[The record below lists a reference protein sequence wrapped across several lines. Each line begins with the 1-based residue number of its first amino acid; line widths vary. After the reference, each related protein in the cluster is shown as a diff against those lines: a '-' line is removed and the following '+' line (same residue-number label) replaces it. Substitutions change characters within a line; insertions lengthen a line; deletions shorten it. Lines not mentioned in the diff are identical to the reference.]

1 MSEKIELTVDEFSQG
16 QRLDVFCAANLPEL
30 TRSHLQ
36 RLIAQ
41 GSVTLNGK
49 QAKASKEVTEEDVVI
64 VCPPEPVPLCIPAEP
79 IPLDI
84 VYEDADLL
92 VVNKQQGLTVHP
104 ANGVYSGT
112 LVNAL
117 LFRVKDLSGINGVLR
132 PGIVHRLDKNTS
144 GLMLVAKND
153 LAHRSLAEQIAT
165 KQCKRVYWALLEGIL
180 KSDAG
185 MVDAPIARSPSDR
198 KKMAVVE
205 GGKQAVSLSRSE
217 ALCGVYA
224 VRVRVENGPNASD
237 SRACQVFRASCRGGR
252 CLRIPKTKIQIERTI
267 AAQQAYFLS
276 PTHYGRVA
284 FVRSPSAGLF
294 RKSIEKFAVGLYNPV
309 AKCYTELSKNS

>member
-205 GGKQAVSLSRSE
+205 GGKQAVSLYRVLKRYAEYTLCEFELKTGRTHQIRVHARYLGHPVVGDDVYGYQKQKFKLNGQLLHSKRISFRQPTTGELLSFE
-217 ALCGVYA
+217 APLPDYFEKVLK
-224 VRVRVENGPNASD
+224 S
-237 SRACQVFRASCRGGR
+237 
-252 CLRIPKTKIQIERTI
+252 LR
-267 AAQQAYFLS
+267 
-276 PTHYGRVA
+276 
-284 FVRSPSAGLF
+284 
-294 RKSIEKFAVGLYNPV
+294 
-309 AKCYTELSKNS
+309 

>member
-153 LAHRSLAEQIAT
+153 LAHRSVAEQSAT

-205 GGKQAVSLSRSE
+205 GGKQAVSLYRVLKRYAEYTLCEFELKTGRTHQIRVHARYLGHPVVGDDVYGYQKQKFKLNGQLLHSKRISFRQPTTGELLSFE
-217 ALCGVYA
+217 APLPDYFEKVLK
-224 VRVRVENGPNASD
+224 S
-237 SRACQVFRASCRGGR
+237 
-252 CLRIPKTKIQIERTI
+252 LR
-267 AAQQAYFLS
+267 
-276 PTHYGRVA
+276 
-284 FVRSPSAGLF
+284 
-294 RKSIEKFAVGLYNPV
+294 
-309 AKCYTELSKNS
+309 

>member
-16 QRLDVFCAANLPEL
+16 QRLDVFCAVNLPEL
-30 TRSHLQ
+30 TRSYLQ

-205 GGKQAVSLSRSE
+205 GGKQAVSLYRVLKRYAEYTLCEFELKTGRTHQIRVHARYLGHPVVGDDVYGYQKQKFKLNGQLLHSKRISFRQPTTGELLSFE
-217 ALCGVYA
+217 APLPDYFEKVLK
-224 VRVRVENGPNASD
+224 S
-237 SRACQVFRASCRGGR
+237 
-252 CLRIPKTKIQIERTI
+252 LR
-267 AAQQAYFLS
+267 
-276 PTHYGRVA
+276 
-284 FVRSPSAGLF
+284 
-294 RKSIEKFAVGLYNPV
+294 
-309 AKCYTELSKNS
+309 

>member
-16 QRLDVFCAANLPEL
+16 QRLDVFCATNLPEL

-49 QAKASKEVTEEDVVI
+49 PAKASKEVTEEDVVI

-153 LAHRSLAEQIAT
+153 LAHRSLAEQIAI

-185 MVDAPIARSPSDR
+185 TVDAPIARSPSDR

-205 GGKQAVSLSRSE
+205 GGKQAVSLYRVLKRYAEYTLCEFELKTGRTHQIRVHARYLGHPVVGDDVYGYQKQKFKLNGQLLHSKRISFRQPTTGELLSFE
-217 ALCGVYA
+217 APLPDYFEKVLK
-224 VRVRVENGPNASD
+224 S
-237 SRACQVFRASCRGGR
+237 
-252 CLRIPKTKIQIERTI
+252 LR
-267 AAQQAYFLS
+267 
-276 PTHYGRVA
+276 
-284 FVRSPSAGLF
+284 
-294 RKSIEKFAVGLYNPV
+294 
-309 AKCYTELSKNS
+309 